1 MCGGNSMIRWTKNPP
16 INVGKV
22 KHYRN
27 LQNVIREEVAK
38 FWTPNIVC
46 KCSGDCVPII
56 VFFNDMYRKSF
67 SDING
72 EFEFGTCY
80 GIRFIVTPE
89 LDNQLDIYVDDKLLE
104 TIKII

>member
-72 EFEFGTCY
+72 RD
-80 GIRFIVTPE
+80 GIGYC
-89 LDNQLDIYVDDKLLE
+89 LSA
-104 TIKII
+104 